1 MSSSKHISI
10 ISLLLMHSYCFSL
23 PTNEVIIA
31 GDAQFQHQENALNVI
46 QSSDFLHTQYDTF
59 DIANHESVTFQ
70 QPNINSVVINQVLN
84 SDPTSIAGQ
93 LSANGQ
99 LFILA
104 PGGLIIHDGASVE
117 AASFFSST
125 LAVDKVTNSDIQL
138 SASHSSH
145 GIINNG
151 NISINGGGSLQLLS
165 NKIINNGTIENK
177 NGDVKL
183 AVSDSA
189 LVRFSG
195 DMFAMELDEFA
206 LDGVIQNSGVIS
218 ATSGN
223 VQLNAM
229 VRNQINELV
238 IHNEGHIVATSAW
251 QEGGDIYIGSNEG
264 DIENHG
270 LIESVA
276 TANHDQLS
284 HIQINSDR
292 IANFGTIKNNA
303 ADTGDAG
310 SIELNAEEV
319 VVLMAGSLMQANGD
333 VAGDGGNIKVF
344 SPKNAIF
351 RQGANIEAQAGFHLG
366 NGGFV
371 DVSGWEY
378 IEINGRVSTLA
389 LNGENG
395 EFLIDPYNVTI
406 STTTNNNSFSGG
418 TFTPTLNGSTISVL
432 DLVSNLQS
440 GDVTIVTTGGGAE
453 NGDISLSVALNL
465 DGTDGNTLSLIAEG
479 SILLNASISDNNPAT
494 ADATNI
500 VLQALNGSITPGANT
515 VESGGGSIELKT
527 NGNVTI
533 GTGGNIDLTKFD
545 SEGGS
550 LTVESTAGTLSLLS
564 DFDLDGYNGNTI
576 NFKAS
581 SDINLDFDV
590 RDLTTASA
598 DSVGLGFISTS
609 GDVLLA
615 GGKVVQSSGGAISI
629 EAAPSITVGTGGYVD
644 LANFD
649 SEGGSLTIE
658 STGGALTLL
667 NDLDLNGRAG
677 SILTLAASTDLNL
690 NFNITDSVTGSAD
703 SVALSLM
710 AGNDINIAAGKSVN
724 SYGNLITFNAN
735 NNIALTNVTTG
746 GGALFLSAINI
757 TDAGDTGSG
766 YDIDAGGGVV
776 SFNYSGDVG
785 GSSTATAI
793 EINDSIIDLSFYGS
807 AQNFFVSAAGA
818 QDLTIRDVDYNGT
831 TTFNFNGSHTGTGS
845 FNFSGDFS
853 DSNDSGDVATINVNT
868 TGVASHINV
877 ASSASLRTRGGDLTF
892 ITADATSNITIGSSA
907 VARSQ
912 GGDITYNAGGDIGIT
927 YTRSDTG
934 AINLTAQ
941 NIYDNGN
948 VRSDIVADGGVV
960 TINASGNVGGTSSTT
975 GLEIEDAT
983 IDFTATGSNQN
994 MFLNALGSNALT
1006 FNSID
1011 YNGIGT
1017 FNLGVRHD
1025 GAGDIIVDGI
1035 IDDSDTGTVD
1045 SATFDI
1051 QTTSVTG
1058 DFLITNGS
1066 SIRSRS
1072 GDIAINVLGDASL
1085 SKLWSDGGA
1094 ISITADNIIDS
1105 GSTNADINAS
1115 GSLVTL
1121 NATGNIGSTAY
1132 TSAIEINDAIL
1143 DIVASGTNQN
1153 VYIINNGAAGLTIND
1168 IDYNGTGTFNV
1179 NLRAVST
1186 GDLTVTGQITDSVAG
1201 GDMATINLETQ
1212 NAASDIILDNATVRS
1227 YGGDITY
1234 NSAATLGVTNTQTDG
1249 GALTITA
1256 TDVYDN
1262 GGGVDINTQGGLA
1275 TFNVSG
1281 NIGVSGANAELEM
1294 QDSVLSGVVGT
1305 TNAIWNF
1312 KSVAASSYLTLS
1324 DFDYNGAT
1332 GFTLSALAN
1341 GGTLNVT
1348 GTIADSD
1355 ALSDSATISLQ
1366 TTLAGSDIVMS
1377 DGSVINSNGGSITY
1391 DSADELGLSQ
1401 TLSNGGAIN
1410 ITAAGNIYDNNTG
1423 DDLSSNGG
1431 LITFNPA
1438 ADIGGTGLGI
1448 ASAID
1453 IYDSLIDLNITNNS
1467 QSIYFNI
1474 DNTDSYLNINTVDY
1488 NGGNGLTFDVL
1499 AQNGADITVTGDLF
1513 DSDTASVE
1521 SATITLSTDSTTS
1534 DITIDNGATI
1544 RSGDG
1549 GSIVL
1554 TSANDIYLTGVF
1566 GGAGA
1571 TVVTAGND
1579 IIDNGDITLDIQ
1591 STGIAI
1597 LEAGRHMADVGT
1609 LRVSATSLHL
1619 NLGSGNHNIMTIGST
1634 ELGSIEVN
1642 GASGAALS
1650 VLGSSGLNVT
1660 GSISDSVGEDDLIDL
1675 SLGTSSG
1682 FITLPDGGYTVP
1694 GSLTILAGTEGIQ
1707 DNTDERI
1714 SITANSVISSGNNFL
1729 SNTGPVIFDLTVD
1742 DIDFRD
1748 DSGTVSFEINNSKN
1762 MRIVDLDGDGEFL
1775 LGKEFKLNVNGD
1787 LAVPT
1792 TFINDVDNQLWII
1805 ADDIDDPDADN
1816 IITIRDS
1823 GDAGSDF
1830 NLIVELTGAN
1840 DVHINTEIS
1849 HFDGTVAAGGTLTI
1863 ANNFGTSN
1871 LNLASDLNSDGA
1883 FINGAGNLIL
1893 ATQGTL
1899 TLADDGIHTAG
1910 HLFLTA
1916 DDIMDSDNEISLS
1929 GANVFLQLDAP
1940 TSNLYTLNLTADK
1953 FDATLTGSNNGLVVN
1968 ASQDLFIQDLNS
1980 DGNSLYISDG
1990 YAWIDVAG
1998 SVSLDN
2004 TISIID
2010 SNVDGTE
2017 NGWMYLGYEG
2027 SAQLGMNG
2035 GLTMQIDGSLE
2046 AGTPGAL
2053 DVANSQLI
2061 IRQTGASNISNTLQL
2076 DDANITVTGGDAI
2089 FDITNNTG
2097 NVTGYGDIQ
2106 TSTNTA
2112 ITVLN
2117 AAGDTPLTQPTY
2129 DGLSINGSLN
2139 VATGRAIG
2147 FNGYNLAI
2155 AEPEP
2160 EPEPDNEINDQIN
2173 DAVADVIN
2181 ETVEDSGQTVTNDI
2195 QEETVDSVESTPN
2208 VNFALN
2214 ATYGDCQASNK
2225 DDPRCRLKDEMSRF
2239 LGQFLMGG
2247 SMIKAK

>member
-31 GDAQFQHQENALNVI
+31 GDAQFQHQENALNII

-99 LFILA
+99 LFVLA

-117 AASFFSST
+117 AASFFTST
-125 LAVDKVTNSDIQL
+125 LAVDKVTDSDIQL

-151 NISINGGGSLQLLS
+151 NILINGGGSLQLLS
-165 NKIINNGTIENK
+165 NKIINTGTIKNK

-195 DMFAMELDEFA
+195 DMFAMELDESA

-238 IHNEGHIVATSAW
+238 IHNEGDIIATSAW

-276 TANHDQLS
+276 TSDHDSLS

-303 ADTGDAG
+303 LDTGNAG
-310 SIELNAEEV
+310 SIELNAEDV
-319 VVLMAGSLMQANGD
+319 VVLMADSLIQANGD

-351 RQGANIEAQAGFHLG
+351 RQGANIEAQAGFQLG

-389 LNGENG
+389 LNGDNG

-406 STTTNNNSFSGG
+406 STVTNNNTFSGN
-418 TFTPTLNGSTISVL
+418 TFTPNSSGSTINLTSL
-432 DLVSNLQS
+432 ITNLQA
-440 GDVTIVTTGGGAE
+440 GDVTVVTTGAGAE
-453 NGDISLSVALNL
+453 SGDISLSVNIDL
-465 DGTDGNTLSLIAEG
+465 DGTNGNTLSLIADG
-479 SILLNASISDNNPAT
+479 SIILNGSISDNNPAT

-500 VLQALNGSITPGANT
+500 VLQALNGTINPGANT

-629 EAAPSITVGTGGYVD
+629 EAASSITVGTGGYVD

-667 NDLDLNGRAG
+667 NDLDLDGRSG
-677 SILTLAASTDLNL
+677 SILTLQADTDLNL
-690 NFNITDSVTGSAD
+690 NFNIADSVTGSVD
-703 SVALSLM
+703 SVALSLI

-766 YDIDAGGGVV
+766 YDINAGGGVV

-907 VARSQ
+907 IVRSQ
-912 GGDITYNAGGDIGIT
+912 GGDITYDAGGDIGIT
-927 YTRSDTG
+927 YTKSDG
-934 AINLTAQ
+934 GGINLTAQ

-948 VRSDIVADGGVV
+948 VRSDIAADGGVV
-960 TINASGNVGGTSSTT
+960 TINSSGNVGGTSSAT

-983 IDFTATGSNQN
+983 IDFTATSTNQN
-994 MFLNALGSNALT
+994 LYLNALGSNALT

-1011 YNGIGT
+1011 YNGVGT
-1017 FNLGVRHD
+1017 FNVGVSHD
-1025 GAGDIIVDGI
+1025 GTGDIIV
-1035 IDDSDTGTVD
+1035 TG
-1045 SATFDI
+1045 
-1051 QTTSVTG
+1051 
-1058 DFLITNGS
+1058 
-1066 SIRSRS
+1066 
-1072 GDIAINVLGDASL
+1072 
-1085 SKLWSDGGA
+1085 
-1094 ISITADNIIDS
+1094 
-1105 GSTNADINAS
+1105 
-1115 GSLVTL
+1115 
-1121 NATGNIGSTAY
+1121 
-1132 TSAIEINDAIL
+1132 
-1143 DIVASGTNQN
+1143 
-1153 VYIINNGAAGLTIND
+1153 
-1168 IDYNGTGTFNV
+1168 
-1179 NLRAVST
+1179 
-1186 GDLTVTGQITDSVAG
+1186 
-1201 GDMATINLETQ
+1201 
-1212 NAASDIILDNATVRS
+1212 
-1227 YGGDITY
+1227 
-1234 NSAATLGVTNTQTDG
+1234 
-1249 GALTITA
+1249 
-1256 TDVYDN
+1256 
-1262 GGGVDINTQGGLA
+1262 
-1275 TFNVSG
+1275 
-1281 NIGVSGANAELEM
+1281 
-1294 QDSVLSGVVGT
+1294 
-1305 TNAIWNF
+1305 
-1312 KSVAASSYLTLS
+1312 
-1324 DFDYNGAT
+1324 
-1332 GFTLSALAN
+1332 
-1341 GGTLNVT
+1341 
-1348 GTIADSD
+1348 
-1355 ALSDSATISLQ
+1355 
-1366 TTLAGSDIVMS
+1366 
-1377 DGSVINSNGGSITY
+1377 
-1391 DSADELGLSQ
+1391 
-1401 TLSNGGAIN
+1401 
-1410 ITAAGNIYDNNTG
+1410 
-1423 DDLSSNGG
+1423 
-1431 LITFNPA
+1431 
-1438 ADIGGTGLGI
+1438 
-1448 ASAID
+1448 D
-1453 IYDSLIDLNITNNS
+1453 IYDGNTGSL
-1467 QSIYFNI
+1467 
-1474 DNTDSYLNINTVDY
+1474 DNLNIN
-1488 NGGNGLTFDVL
+1488 L
-1499 AQNGADITVTGDLF
+1499 ATNSI
-1513 DSDTASVE
+1513 
-1521 SATITLSTDSTTS
+1521 TS
-1534 DITIDNGATI
+1534 DITINDSTTI
-1544 RSGDG
+1544 RSGDA
-1549 GSIVL
+1549 GSITL
-1554 TSANDIYLTGVF
+1554 DSANDIYLTGVF
-1566 GGAGA
+1566 GSTGG
-1571 TVVTAGND
+1571 TIITAAND
-1579 IIDNGDITLDIQ
+1579 IIDNGDITLDVQ
-1591 STGIAI
+1591 STGAII
-1597 LEAGRHMADVGT
+1597 LEAGRHMADGDILSIKGT
-1609 LRVSATSLHL
+1609 TLNL
-1619 NLGSGNHNIMTIGST
+1619 NLGSGNQNILVVDDII
-1634 ELGSIEVN
+1634 LGNIEVDGAN
-1642 GASGAALS
+1642 GAQVSIVGNSDIDITGPITDANGA
-1650 VLGSSGLNVT
+1650 
-1660 GSISDSVGEDDLIDL
+1660 DDLIDL
-1675 SLGTSSG
+1675 TLGTSSPG
-1682 FITLPDGGYTVP
+1682 FLIFPDAGYTVP
-1694 GSLTILAGTEGIQ
+1694 GSLSFWSGTSGIR
-1707 DNTDERI
+1707 DSTGERI

-1729 SNTGPVIFDLTVD
+1729 LNTGPVIFDLTVD

-1748 DSGTVSFEINNSKN
+1748 DTGGISFEINNSKN
-1762 MRIVDLDGDGEFL
+1762 LRIADLDGDGEFL

-1787 LAVPT
+1787 LAVPDL
-1792 TFINDVDNQLWII
+1792 FIDDVDDQLWII
-1805 ADDIDDPDADN
+1805 ANDIDDPDADN
-1816 IITIRDS
+1816 IFTIRDS

-1830 NLIVELTGAN
+1830 NLIVELTDAN
-1840 DVHINTEIS
+1840 DVHINTDIS
-1849 HFDGTVAAGGTLTI
+1849 DFDGTVAAGGTLTI
-1863 ANNFGTSN
+1863 DNTLSSGLDLST
-1871 LNLASDLNSDGA
+1871 DLNSDGA

-1940 TSNLYTLNLTADK
+1940 TANLYTLNLAADK

-1980 DGNSLYISDG
+1980 DGNSLNISDG

-1998 SVSLDN
+1998 SVSIDN
-2004 TISIID
+2004 TVSIID

-2017 NGWMYLGYEG
+2017 NGWLYLGYEG

-2061 IRQTGASNISNTLQL
+2061 IRQTGASNTSNTLQL

-2155 AEPEP
+2155 AEPEPEP